1 MMVGK
6 LYLCAT
12 PIGNLEDMSIR
23 AIKTLQQV
31 DYIAAED
38 TRRTGL
44 LLNHF
49 SIKTPML
56 QYHKFNEKKQVL
68 KIINKILEG
77 YNVALVSDAG
87 TPGIADPGQILV
99 EKALENN
106 IEVIPIPGP
115 CALICALIISG
126 FDTTNFKF
134 VGFLPKGTQKL
145 KELEKLLL
153 EPSTIVCYQSPHDL
167 LDTLEKIEQLDPK
180 RKIVVVREITKL
192 YEERLAGTALELINI
207 FKEKGIK
214 GEFTLVIE
222 GNKLPQYSFEQG
234 IAEVETLL
242 NQGYYLKDACKHVAG
257 KMGLSQRELYQ
268 YMLKKD

>member
-1 MMVGK
+1 MVGK

-12 PIGNLEDMSIR
+12 PIGNLEDISAR
-23 AIKTLQQV
+23 AIKILQEV

-106 IEVIPIPGP
+106 IQVIPIPGP

-134 VGFLPKGTQKL
+134 VGFLPKGNQKG

-167 LDTLEKIEQLDPK
+167 LDTLEKIDQLHPN
-180 RKIVVVREITKL
+180 RKIVVVRELTKI
-192 YEERLAGTALELINI
+192 YEERLAGTASELINI
-207 FKEKGIK
+207 FKEKGVK

-222 GNKLPQYSFEQG
+222 GNNLPQYTLEQG

-242 NQGYYLKDACKHVAG
+242 EQGYYLKDACKHVG
-257 KMGLSQRELYQ
+257 SKMGLSQRELYQ
-268 YMLKKD
+268 HMLKKDS